1 MAAEESARVARRCEE
16 AKSSSE
22 LVLDGCDLR
31 KFPDA
36 IFFLMKE
43 VELVKVNLSHNQL
56 QKLPAKLGL
65 KFASITSK
73 CKQHCTAHARMCRES
88 LQIASQQ

>member
-1 MAAEESARVARRCEE
+1 MAEESARVAQRCED
-16 AKSSSE
+16 AKSTSE
-22 LVLDGCDLR
+22 LLLTDCGLR

-43 VELVKVNLSHNQL
+43 VQLDMVNLSHNQL
-56 QKLPAKLGL
+56 LRMPAKLGL

-73 CKQHCTAHARMCRES
+73 STM
-88 LQIASQQ
+88 